1 MSELIETNE
10 GRLEII
16 KKKAETLL
24 FHADEVGNGNINVA
38 SVYKDLKWLI
48 EQVESVQEI
57 KNEKQTA
64 LEALKIV
71 DEITEKMLM
80 DCDHAAALG
89 AYFNPSAEDLAS
101 DIGSVVLEALE
112 KMNEDVTEGQERVIE
127 RKYNIMFEALKWI
140 EECSVDYQSINK
152 AKNAL
157 GVKS

>member
-1 MSELIETNE
+1 MNKE
-10 GRLEII
+10 RLDFL
-16 KKKAETLL
+16 KLT
-24 FHADEVGNGNINVA
+24 INQNYTERHDIPQIHFNQ
-38 SVYKDLKWLI
+38 SDLRWLI
-48 EQVESVQEI
+48 EQAESVQEM

-80 DCDHAAALG
+80 DCDHASALG

-127 RKYNIMFEALKWI
+127 RKYNKMFEALKWI

-152 AKNAL
+152 AKIAL